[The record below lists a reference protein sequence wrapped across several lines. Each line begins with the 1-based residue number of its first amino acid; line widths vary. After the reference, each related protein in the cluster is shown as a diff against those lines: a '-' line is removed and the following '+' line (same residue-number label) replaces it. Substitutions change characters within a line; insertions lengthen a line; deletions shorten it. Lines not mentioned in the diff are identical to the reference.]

1 MTGGRASGYYGSMR
15 TLITGGVK
23 SGKSRYAL
31 ELACEFAEPRVF
43 LATAE
48 SLDAEM
54 EEKIRRHRA
63 ERAGA
68 FRTVEEPLAIHE
80 RLEEGMVLDCLTLW
94 VNNVLHYGREPDFD
108 AWLGELVARLPRDIV
123 IVTNEV
129 GMGFVPMDELSRRY
143 GVMLGRANA
152 KVAAACDRVVL
163 MVAGQPLRIK

>member
-1 MTGGRASGYYGSMR
+1 MR

-31 ELACEFAEPRVF
+31 ELASEFAQPRVF

-54 EEKIRRHRA
+54 EQKILRHRA

-68 FRTVEEPLAIHE
+68 FRTIEEPLAIHE
-80 RLEEGMVLDCLTLW
+80 RLEERMVLDCLTLW
-94 VNNVLHYGREPDFD
+94 VNNVLHYGKEADFG
-108 AWLGELVARLPRDIV
+108 AWLAQLIARLPRDIV

-143 GVMLGRANA
+143 GVLLGTANA
-152 KVAAACDRVVL
+152 KVAAVCDRVVL
-163 MVAGQPLRIK
+163 MVAGQPLRVK

>member
-1 MTGGRASGYYGSMR
+1 MR

-31 ELACEFAEPRVF
+31 ELAREFAQPRVF

-54 EEKIRRHRA
+54 AQKIRKHRE

-68 FRTVEEPLAIHE
+68 FRTVEEPLEIHL

-94 VNNVLHYGREPDFD
+94 VNNVLHYGKESDFD
-108 AWLGELVARLPRDIV
+108 AWLGELVGRLPRDIV

-143 GVMLGRANA
+143 GVLLGMANA

-163 MVAGQPLRIK
+163 MVAGQPLRVK